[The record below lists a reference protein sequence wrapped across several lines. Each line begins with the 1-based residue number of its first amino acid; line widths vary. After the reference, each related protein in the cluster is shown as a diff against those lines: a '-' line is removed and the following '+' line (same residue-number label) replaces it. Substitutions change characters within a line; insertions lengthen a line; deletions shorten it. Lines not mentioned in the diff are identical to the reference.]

1 MESKGLGVNLST
13 PIYKKD
19 RPSLRPTAYQISL
32 IKALT
37 YFISVQVQEMGIL
50 LMKKQ
55 IWKG

>member
-1 MESKGLGVNLST
+1 MESKGLGVNLRA

-19 RPSLRPTAYQISL
+19 RPSLRPTTYQIRL
-32 IKALT
+32 IMALT

-55 IWKG
+55 IQKG